1 MSLVSSRKKKKKEEI
16 CSAELAVLGTLS
28 WERID
33 IVNCINGSAWAGMP
47 KEEIDIV
54 IKWIDN
60 RISGLIKKR
69 DNK

>member
-1 MSLVSSRKKKKKEEI
+1 MSLVSSRKKKKKEAI
-16 CSAELAVLGTLS
+16 CSTELAVLGTLS